1 MVNKKKMKQLL
12 LTLFTLLFITSGF
25 AQSLNENM
33 VKESSSETFKEIINA
48 TDAKIYPNP
57 CKQEKVTIELSQN
70 EIKEISLTNI
80 TGKVVF
86 LENYLVPEN
95 KKQIQLNDI
104 PNGLYII
111 KVKTS
116 KNTLVVKKLMVSNI

>member
-1 MVNKKKMKQLL
+1 MKQFI
-12 LTLFTLLFITSGF
+12 LTFFTLLIITSGF

-33 VKESSSETFKEIINA
+33 ANESSAIFKESISA

-57 CKQEKVTIELSQN
+57 CKQEKVTVELYQN

-80 TGKVVF
+80 TGKEVF
-86 LENYLVPEN
+86 LENYLIPEN
-95 KKQIQLNDI
+95 KTQIQLNDI
-104 PNGLYII
+104 PNGLYIV